1 MKRILFKC
9 LAILLIAVFVLFNFT
24 GCYGKF
30 ALTTKL
36 YKWNGSLGD
45 KWVNTIVMW
54 VLMIVPV
61 YSLVGFVDFAILNV
75 IEFWTGK
82 NPMAMGPGEI
92 ETQLVELDG
101 NSYQITATKNRFD
114 IVQQDNNKK
123 ISLVF
128 NEETKS
134 WYVESETNDAQ
145 KIAELDPAN
154 LNLLRLIQPDGEIVN
169 VDLEQNKLLLE

>member
-1 MKRILFKC
+1 MKKILFKS
-9 LAILLIAVFVLFNFT
+9 IAVTLVAVLFIFNFA

-45 KWVNTIVMW
+45 KFVNSVVMW
-54 VLMIVPV
+54 VLMIIPV
-61 YSLVGFVDFAILNV
+61 YSLVGFIDLVILNV

-101 NSYQITATKNRFD
+101 KQYEITATQNRFD
-114 IVQQDNNKK
+114 IVQLDDNKK
-123 ISLVF
+123 VSLVF
-128 NEETKS
+128 YQETQS
-134 WYVESETNDAQ
+134 WYVESETIGSQ
-145 KIAELDPAN
+145 KIAQLDPAN
-154 LNLLRLIQPDGEIVN
+154 FNILNLIQPDGEIVN
-169 VDLEQNKLLLE
+169 VDLEKNQLLLE